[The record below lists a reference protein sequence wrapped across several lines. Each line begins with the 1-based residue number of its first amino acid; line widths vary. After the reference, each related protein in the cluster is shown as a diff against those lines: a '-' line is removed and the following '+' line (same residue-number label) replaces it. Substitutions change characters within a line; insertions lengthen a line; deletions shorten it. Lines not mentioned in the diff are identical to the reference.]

1 MPIECPRCL
10 LNNPDSRHIC
20 ECGYDLTSVMQT
32 LQSIPQSHRS
42 RDRQVED
49 RGMTKEWF
57 VVGLLILWSLL
68 IVGEGLRIR
77 HELSLRKRV
86 DLLQDSLLLSLT
98 DLAGALLVGALAW
111 VGVWVIL
118 AYEGRRLSPCPK
130 RTTLVATVIAA
141 GLLFMTRLIAPDI
154 LMQHVTHAVI
164 VLSIA
169 VFSYYAGCRGWL
181 GKW

>member
-1 MPIECPRCL
+1 
-10 LNNPDSRHIC
+10 
-20 ECGYDLTSVMQT
+20 
-32 LQSIPQSHRS
+32 
-42 RDRQVED
+42 
-49 RGMTKEWF
+49 MTKGWF
-57 VVGLLILWSLL
+57 IVGVLILWLLL

-77 HELSLRKRV
+77 HELALRKQI

-111 VGVWVIL
+111 ASVWVVL

-130 RTTLVATVIAA
+130 RTTLVATVVAA
-141 GLLFMTRLIAPDI
+141 GLLFMTRLIAPDV

-169 VFSYYAGCRGWL
+169 AFSYYAGCRSWL
-181 GKW
+181 GRW